1 MEKQLEQK
9 GGEKGE
15 KTDFESCGY
24 IVMLLR
30 AWGSNSGERQ

>member
-1 MEKQLEQK
+1 MAEGMEKQSEQK

-30 AWGSNSGERQ
+30 A